1 MTIATTKERPN
12 GDRTGG
18 TTVRPIDGGP
28 VQGGPV
34 PGPAE
39 TARVLDRT
47 DDGLLVAYAGAVRPA
62 RVALSCLVQPE
73 PGDLALVAATGAG
86 LFVLALLER
95 PASAPLRLTLGTEA
109 EIAATGTLTLL
120 GGHGLTLTSPGQV
133 ALTADTIAVQ
143 SRGAQLVIDELAHV
157 GRAVTAQVGKLRL
170 VGEIAETLVDRLLT
184 RARRSFRFIA
194 EGEHLRARDIDHRAE
209 ETVQLRGRTAFV
221 TADTLVK
228 VDADQIHM
236 G

>member
-34 PGPAE
+34 PGPAD

-95 PASAPLRLTLGTEA
+95 PAPAPLRLTLGTEA

>member
-95 PASAPLRLTLGTEA
+95 PAPAPLRLILGAEA

-133 ALTADTIAVQ
+133 ALTADTIEMQ
-143 SRGAQLVIDELAHV
+143 SRGARLLIDELAHV

-170 VGEIAETLVDRLLT
+170 VGEVAETLVDRLLT

>member
-47 DDGLLVAYAGAVRPA
+47 DDGLLVACAGAVRPA

-95 PASAPLRLTLGTEA
+95 PAPAPSRLTLGTEA
-109 EIAATGTLTLL
+109 EITATGTLTLL

-170 VGEIAETLVDRLLT
+170 VGEVAETLVDRLLT